1 MCVYYAYFCAGHP
14 LSRFAVTASFLT
26 PFQVR
31 LLHSSLLRGS
41 SPSPSSSSPIERD
54 ITLRLVCNLGQQ
66 PPRRAHSPNSAHK
79 LRANSFR
86 QCAERGWM
94 RAEWRSVSVVRR
106 RAVAPGSLPPSLQH
120 RIALSHY
127 FNIQNRDSRAKS
139 PQEKRHCPPWRPRR
153 PAWPLAPPHCPFACY
168 RTLDCAAREAISK
181 TFMSGGDR
189 HVYVV
194 IGVSSCLSRDA
205 MVKARIR
212 FTLTCI

>member
-106 RAVAPGSLPPSLQH
+106 RAVAPGSLPPSSIASHYHTTLIF
-120 RIALSHY
+120 RIA
-127 FNIQNRDSRAKS
+127 IRGPRVR
-139 PQEKRHCPPWRPRR
+139 KRRGTVLPGVPGV
-153 PAWPLAPPHCPFACY
+153 PLGH
-168 RTLDCAAREAISK
+168 
-181 TFMSGGDR
+181 
-189 HVYVV
+189 
-194 IGVSSCLSRDA
+194 
-205 MVKARIR
+205 
-212 FTLTCI
+212 